1 MTTMVNKGHE
11 EQLMEVYSQLL
22 VAGQE
27 RIVVVAGDGVEL
39 VIQQAQLTLLSPL
52 MRSCL
57 ASLPP
62 STAPPTL
69 LLPDTA
75 SRAVLGLRQVLA
87 TRQLSLPSTHS
98 IGKN

>member
-22 VAGQE
+22 VAGHE
-27 RIVVVAGDGVEL
+27 RIVVAAGDGVEL
-39 VIQQAQLTLLSPL
+39 VIQQAQLTLLSSL
-52 MRSCL
+52 MRSCF

-75 SRAVLGLRQVLA
+75 SRAVLWLRQVLA